1 MPISEHLESFAGFAV
16 RDFDPAEG
24 VQDTARTIYRIRKE
38 LEPPATPAKRVLG
51 LFSRKPATPP
61 KPADPLEALLADP
74 ASSQLQG
81 LVYGSW
87 MQDFDTSG
95 SSEEIVRQL
104 AQVAARLPNLKALF
118 IGDMTFEECEISWIN
133 QSDMAPLLQAYP
145 QLQHF
150 GVRGSTDLRIGPV
163 RHAQLKSLVI
173 ECGGLP
179 LSVLRG
185 VLQSEFPA
193 LAHLELYLGDENYG
207 FDFAVSDLEP
217 LLSGIVFPNL
227 RSLGLRDSE
236 IADDIAAAIAKA
248 PILSRLTSL
257 DLSLGTLSDA
267 GARALLDSPGMRK
280 LQKLDLHYHFISP
293 ELVSELQKLG
303 PEVDTSDPQE
313 ADKYHGE
320 EHRYVA
326 VGE

>member
-1 MPISEHLESFAGFAV
+1 MAISKHLESFAGFTV
-16 RDFDPAEG
+16 RDFNPAKG
-24 VQDTARTIYRIRKE
+24 IQDTAKTIYRLRKDPE
-38 LEPPATPAKRVLG
+38 GAVPPKRG
-51 LFSRKPATPP
+51 LFSWKSAPP
-61 KPADPLEALLADP
+61 PQPVDPLEALLTDP

-87 MQDFDTSG
+87 MEEYDPSDG
-95 SSEEIVRQL
+95 SAEIVGQL
-104 AQVAARLPNLKALF
+104 ADAAPQLPNLKALF
-118 IGDMTFEECEISWIN
+118 VGDITFEECEISWIN

-150 GVRGSTDLRIGPV
+150 GVRGSNELRMGPV
-163 RHAQLKSLVI
+163 RHLQLKSLVI

-179 LSVLRG
+179 GKVLRE

-193 LAHLELYLGDENYG
+193 LEHLELYLGEENYG
-207 FDFAVSDLEP
+207 FDFAVGDLEP

-236 IADDIAAAIAKA
+236 IADDIAIAIAKA
-248 PILSRLTSL
+248 PVLSRLKVL

-267 GARALLDSPGMRK
+267 GARGLLDSPGIRA
-280 LQKLDLHYHFISP
+280 LQKLDVHHHYISP
-293 ELVSELQKLG
+293 ELVRELEKLG
-303 PEVDTSDPQE
+303 PEVDASDPKE
-313 ADKYHGE
+313 ADKDGE
-320 EHRYVA
+320 DAYRYVA